1 MKKMKNIRFKLSTF
15 IVLSLSLHFLVAGIT
30 YILPLLLTK
39 KSPPAAEVQVVLI
52 EKSELPAEP
61 VQEVAKEKIRQPVQ
75 QQIVQTD
82 ENQFNNEVTKTRFL
96 SAKNN
101 TVKKET
107 IAKQVGQFKNNSENE
122 SIEKQI
128 EKEFQKSANSKSKL
142 FDTGFDVYDKLSQNK
157 AVQKQAL
164 KERINKNNKD
174 ASATNDHIENT
185 EQSLKTQ
192 LNTREYVYYG
202 YHKRIREQLDQWYEA
217 QLKEQIKRALSKG
230 RNLAAVESKRTQ
242 LLIIL
247 NDKGNLLKVQ
257 VLGMSGL
264 RELDDAAIETFKK
277 AAPFPNPPK
286 GMVDPDGTIK
296 VRWDFVLS

>member
-1 MKKMKNIRFKLSTF
+1 MKKIKNIRFKLSTF
-15 IVLSLSLHFLVAGIT
+15 IVLSLTLHFLVAGLT
-30 YILPLLLTK
+30 YIAPFLK
-39 KSPPAAEVQVVLI
+39 KSAPMPEVQVVLI
-52 EKSELPAEP
+52 EKTEAPTEQP
-61 VQEVAKEKIRQPVQ
+61 VQKIVAEKIKQPVQ

-107 IAKQVGQFKNNSENE
+107 IAKQIGQFKNNSENANL
-122 SIEKQI
+122 EKQI
-128 EKEFQKSANSKSKL
+128 EKEFQKSPSAKSKL

-157 AVQKQAL
+157 AVQKQAM

>member
-15 IVLSLSLHFLVAGIT
+15 IVLSLSLHFLVAGLT
-30 YILPLLLTK
+30 YIAPFLK
-39 KSPPAAEVQVVLI
+39 KSAPMPEVQVVLI
-52 EKSELPAEP
+52 EKTEAPTEQP
-61 VQEVAKEKIRQPVQ
+61 VQKIVAEKTKQPAQ

-122 SIEKQI
+122 NIEKQI
-128 EKEFQKSANSKSKL
+128 EKEFQKSPYAHSKL

-164 KERINKNNKD
+164 KERINKNNKE

>member
-1 MKKMKNIRFKLSTF
+1 MIKSKNVRFKLSTF
-15 IVLSLSLHFLVAGIT
+15 IVLSLSLHFLLAGST
-30 YILPLLLTK
+30 YLIPLFSQKT
-39 KSPPAAEVQVVLI
+39 PPAVQIVLV
-52 EKSELPAEP
+52 EKTEEPTEALPP
-61 VQEVAKEKIRQPVQ
+61 QQMQKIKQPVQ

-82 ENQFNNEVTKTRFL
+82 ENQFNNEVSKTRFL

-107 IAKQVGQFKNNSENE
+107 IAKNIGQFKNNSE
-122 SIEKQI
+122 SAAIEKQLQ
-128 EKEFQKSANSKSKL
+128 KELEAATNKPKL
-142 FDTGFDVYDKLSQNK
+142 FDTGFNVYNKLANNK
-157 AVQKQAL
+157 QIQRQAL
-164 KERINKNNKD
+164 KERLNKNNKNES
-174 ASATNDHIENT
+174 SATNDHIENT

-202 YHKRIREQLDQWYEA
+202 YHKRIREQLDQWYET
-217 QLKEQIKRALSKG
+217 QLKEQIKRALSRG

-247 NDKGNLLKVQ
+247 NDKGNLIKVQ